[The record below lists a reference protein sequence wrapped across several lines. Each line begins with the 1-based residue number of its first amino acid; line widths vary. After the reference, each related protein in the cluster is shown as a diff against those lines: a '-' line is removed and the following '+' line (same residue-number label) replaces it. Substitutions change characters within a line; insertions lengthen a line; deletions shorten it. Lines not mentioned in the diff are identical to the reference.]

1 MIPSSS
7 TGCCPCDSEPS
18 TGTTPSSGV
27 TGIAGCSGNYVPC
40 ITVTNGIVTALTN
53 REIASGGGGATGT
66 AGCSGD
72 NVACITVSNGLIT
85 AVSDR
90 DLGLKTAAYYDV
102 PAAGNAT
109 SGQVVLGSDSRLTDQ
124 RTPTAHASTHAAA
137 GSDPLT
143 LSQSQITNLI
153 TDLAAKAPLASPT
166 FTGIPAGP
174 TAAVDTNTTQLATTG
189 YVIGQGYL
197 KSATAAT
204 IYAPIASPTFTGSPA
219 APSPATD
226 DSSTKIAT
234 TAYVIGQASSL
245 TPSALGTASP
255 GGSSKWS
262 RGDHVHP
269 RQITNLASEV
279 SGVLPFANL
288 TNSTSASKLLGRG
301 SASGSGPFEEITIG
315 TGLSLSGTTLNATNV
330 SDTVSCG
337 YTFFDGIGNNL
348 NVVESGTLQPFPDT
362 AEPAEVILDF
372 VPTSIRMTLRV
383 LGATPAKSSGAYLG
397 LQYST
402 NGVSG
407 WTSVGLQCPITVDQV
422 LTRVTDK
429 VNVSLSGSPLYF
441 RLVSYCP
448 TSVGSPNITIRMLTV
463 TFIK

>member
-1 MIPSSS
+1 M
-7 TGCCPCDSEPS
+7 
-18 TGTTPSSGV
+18 
-27 TGIAGCSGNYVPC
+27 AGCSGNYVPC

-102 PAAGNAT
+102 PVVGNAA
-109 SGQVVLGSDSRLTDQ
+109 SGEVVLGSDSRLTNQ
-124 RTPTAHASTHAAA
+124 RTPTAHASTHTAA

-143 LSQSQITNLI
+143 LSQYQITNLT

-166 FTGIPAGP
+166 FTGTPAGP

-197 KSATAAT
+197 KSVTAAT
-204 IYAPIASPTFTGSPA
+204 TYAPIASPTFTGSPA
-219 APSPATD
+219 APTPSAD
-226 DSSTKIAT
+226 DNTTKLAT

-245 TPSALGTASP
+245 TPAAPGTAAP

-279 SGVLPFANL
+279 SGVLPFTNL

-337 YTFFDGIGNNL
+337 YTFFDGVGNNL
-348 NVVESGTLQPFPDT
+348 NVVESGSPIAFPDS

-402 NGVSG
+402 TGTSG

-441 RLVSYCP
+441 RLFSYCP
-448 TSVGSPNITIRMLTV
+448 TSIGSQSVTIRMLTV